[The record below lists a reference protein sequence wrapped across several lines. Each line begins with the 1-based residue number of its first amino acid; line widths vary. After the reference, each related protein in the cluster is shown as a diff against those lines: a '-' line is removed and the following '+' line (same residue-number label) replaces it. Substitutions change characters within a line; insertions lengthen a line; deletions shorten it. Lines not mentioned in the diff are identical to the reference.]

1 MSIGA
6 LNQDAFVRI
15 LQEHLRPSSPIES
28 FEHLYGRERQ
38 LEQIKQAMFS
48 PGRHVFI
55 YGDRGVGK
63 TSLART
69 AAFEHHPTDHGEP
82 IAVACGTGTTF
93 ITLMGDIVSQLANRR
108 GISPAKERQEP
119 HLG

>member
-1 MSIGA
+1 MLAAQGPRRPYPPTPASLNMWARSSRARRQKFPPWDTAA
-6 LNQDAFVRI
+6 LRGDQTMAIKRLDQERFVQI
-15 LQEHLRPSSPIES
+15 LQQHLRPSSPIES
-28 FEHLYGRERQ
+28 FEHLYGREKQ

-69 AAFEHHPTDHGEP
+69 AAF
-82 IAVACGTGTTF
+82 
-93 ITLMGDIVSQLANRR
+93 
-108 GISPAKERQEP
+108 
-119 HLG
+119 

>member
-1 MSIGA
+1 MAIG
-6 LNQDAFVRI
+6 NVDEDEFVQI
-15 LQEHLRPSSPIES
+15 LQRHLRPSSPVDS

-38 LEQIKQAMFS
+38 LEQIQQAMFS

-69 AAFEHHPTDHGEP
+69 AAFQHNTTLPM
-82 IAVACGTGTTF
+82 ASRFALLVAPEQR
-93 ITLMGDIVSQLANRR
+93 SY
-108 GISPAKERQEP
+108 
-119 HLG
+119 H